1 MTLMDEAVKPMAET
15 IYETERLRV
24 RRWTEADVPRL
35 VEFYSHPDVWEHV
48 PDLRVRDVEEMEQR
62 LPRLMESYER
72 YGPGLGVWA
81 AERMSDGLAVGTV
94 MLKNLP
100 DGQEQI
106 TDDVEIGW
114 HLARD
119 CWGQGYATEMAR
131 GALAH
136 GFERQGLDCILAV
149 TSTENLRSQ
158 AVMKRLGMVYRGMTQ
173 AYYGMDLML
182 YGIDQER
189 WRGQRSSDPL
199 APTDSGEWR

>member
-1 MTLMDEAVKPMAET
+1 MTLLDEAVKPMAET

-24 RRWTEADVPRL
+24 RRWNEADVPRL

-62 LPRLMESYER
+62 LPRLIESYER

-119 CWGQGYATEMAR
+119 CWGQGYATEMA
-131 GALAH
+131 
-136 GFERQGLDCILAV
+136 
-149 TSTENLRSQ
+149 
-158 AVMKRLGMVYRGMTQ
+158 VMKRLGMVYRGMTQ
-173 AYYGMDLML
+173 AYYGMDQVL
-182 YGIDQER
+182 YGIDQKR
-189 WRGQRSSDPL
+189 WRGQRSSDP
-199 APTDSGEWR
+199 